1 MSGKYLSSR
10 QTTFTLGVPTFVT
23 VTHPYHP
30 LLGQK
35 LELVRVMRR
44 ANSKL
49 LVRHPDG
56 RSFRMPID
64 WTDFKASQVQPPQAP
79 VAQLLDISGLLR
91 VAGIVGNIKTETPPP
106 ETGDG
111 TET

>member
-1 MSGKYLSSR
+1 
-10 QTTFTLGVPTFVT
+10 
-23 VTHPYHP
+23 
-30 LLGQK
+30 
-35 LELVRVMRR
+35 
-44 ANSKL
+44 
-49 LVRHPDG
+49 
-56 RSFRMPID
+56 MPID